1 MRVEVGRGGAGRGER
16 APCLFSLLCN
26 PVTRPGFTDHPLL
39 TPQALS
45 SLFAWKE
52 LFIFAMTSFYS
63 VRVSS
68 GLWELSRP
76 WSLPRFG
83 LAVSWGIKKRRQVQ
97 TQFLLMSGN
106 GKAWAEKEYL
116 LTY

>member
-1 MRVEVGRGGAGRGER
+1 MRVEVGVEEELAEER
-16 APCLFSLLCN
+16 ELPASSAFPATPS
-26 PVTRPGFTDHPLL
+26 PRPGFTDHPLL

-52 LFIFAMTSFYS
+52 LYIFTMDSFYL

-68 GLWELSRP
+68 GLWELSRS

-106 GKAWAEKEYL
+106 GKAWAEKE
-116 LTY
+116 